1 MNEYT
6 IKVNEAELEAII
18 RGIHMQYLKYS
29 DGYDDEDVYE
39 FNSDLDK
46 VLIAIKAQ
54 IEAQHNNKDEEG
66 AEIYSQFKSIQGWQL
81 LNQWC

>member
-1 MNEYT
+1 MDEYT

-18 RGIHMQYLKYS
+18 RGLHMQYLKYG

-46 VLIAIKAQ
+46 VLVSLKLQ
-54 IEAQHNNKDEEG
+54 VELQSNNKGEES
-66 AEIYSQFKSIQGWQL
+66 A
-81 LNQWC
+81 

>member
-18 RGIHMQYLKYS
+18 RGIHMQYLKYG

-54 IEAQHNNKDEEG
+54 VEAQSNKKGEES
-66 AEIYSQFKSIQGWQL
+66 A
-81 LNQWC
+81 

>member
-18 RGIHMQYLKYS
+18 RGLHMQYLKYG

-46 VLIAIKAQ
+46 VLVALELQ
-54 IEAQHNNKDEEG
+54 VELQSNKKGEEG
-66 AEIYSQFKSIQGWQL
+66 A
-81 LNQWC
+81 

>member
-1 MNEYT
+1 MDEYT

-18 RGIHMQYLKYS
+18 RGIHMQYLKYG

-54 IEAQHNNKDEEG
+54 V
-66 AEIYSQFKSIQGWQL
+66 
-81 LNQWC
+81 

>member
-18 RGIHMQYLKYS
+18 RGIHMQYLKYG

-46 VLIAIKAQ
+46 VLIAIK
-54 IEAQHNNKDEEG
+54 
-66 AEIYSQFKSIQGWQL
+66 S
-81 LNQWC
+81 

>member
-1 MNEYT
+1 MDEYT
-6 IKVNEAELEAII
+6 IRVNEAELEAII
-18 RGIHMQYLKYS
+18 RGIHMQYLKYG

-54 IEAQHNNKDEEG
+54 VEAQCNKNGEEG
-66 AEIYSQFKSIQGWQL
+66 A
-81 LNQWC
+81 

>member
-18 RGIHMQYLKYS
+18 RGIHMQYLKYG

-54 IEAQHNNKDEEG
+54 IALQHNNKTEDVE
-66 AEIYSQFKSIQGWQL
+66 
-81 LNQWC
+81 

>member
-1 MNEYT
+1 MDEYT

-18 RGIHMQYLKYS
+18 RGIHMQYLKYG
-29 DGYDDEDVYE
+29 DGYDDEEVYE

-54 IEAQHNNKDEEG
+54 VEAQCNKKGEES
-66 AEIYSQFKSIQGWQL
+66 A
-81 LNQWC
+81 

>member
-6 IKVNEAELEAII
+6 ITVNEAELEAII
-18 RGIHMQYLKYS
+18 RGIHMQYLKYG

-54 IEAQHNNKDEEG
+54 VEAQCNKKGEEG
-66 AEIYSQFKSIQGWQL
+66 A
-81 LNQWC
+81 

>member
-1 MNEYT
+1 MDEYKLT
-6 IKVNEAELEAII
+6 VNEAELEAII
-18 RGIHMQYLKYS
+18 RGIHMQYLKYG

-54 IEAQHNNKDEEG
+54 V
-66 AEIYSQFKSIQGWQL
+66 
-81 LNQWC
+81 

>member
-18 RGIHMQYLKYS
+18 RGIHMQYLKYG

-46 VLIAIKAQ
+46 VLIAIKSQ
-54 IEAQHNNKDEEG
+54 VEVQCNKKGEEG
-66 AEIYSQFKSIQGWQL
+66 A
-81 LNQWC
+81 

>member
-18 RGIHMQYLKYS
+18 RGIHMQYLKYG
-29 DGYDDEDVYE
+29 DGYDDEDVYD

-54 IEAQHNNKDEEG
+54 VEAQSNRKGEES
-66 AEIYSQFKSIQGWQL
+66 A
-81 LNQWC
+81 

>member
-1 MNEYT
+1 MDEYT

-18 RGIHMQYLKYS
+18 RGIHMQYLKYG

-54 IEAQHNNKDEEG
+54 IEVQHNNNGEEG
-66 AEIYSQFKSIQGWQL
+66 A
-81 LNQWC
+81 

>member
-18 RGIHMQYLKYS
+18 RGIHMQYLKYG

-46 VLIAIKAQ
+46 VLVALKLQ
-54 IEAQHNNKDEEG
+54 VELQSNKKGEED
-66 AEIYSQFKSIQGWQL
+66 A
-81 LNQWC
+81 

>member
-18 RGIHMQYLKYS
+18 RGIHMQYLKYG

-46 VLIAIKAQ
+46 VLIALKAQ
-54 IEAQHNNKDEEG
+54 VEYQHNNKCEED
-66 AEIYSQFKSIQGWQL
+66 A
-81 LNQWC
+81 

>member
-18 RGIHMQYLKYS
+18 RGLHMQYLKYG
-29 DGYDDEDVYE
+29 DGYDDEDVYD

-46 VLIAIKAQ
+46 VLVALKLQ
-54 IEAQHNNKDEEG
+54 VELQSNKKGEEG
-66 AEIYSQFKSIQGWQL
+66 A
-81 LNQWC
+81 

>member
-1 MNEYT
+1 MDEYT
-6 IKVNEAELEAII
+6 IRVNEAELEAII
-18 RGIHMQYLKYS
+18 RGIHMQYLKYG

-54 IEAQHNNKDEEG
+54 VEAQSNKKGEES
-66 AEIYSQFKSIQGWQL
+66 A
-81 LNQWC
+81 

>member
-1 MNEYT
+1 MNDYT

-18 RGIHMQYLKYS
+18 RGIHMQYLKYG

-46 VLIAIKAQ
+46 VLIVIKSQ
-54 IEAQHNNKDEEG
+54 IEVQHNKGEEG
-66 AEIYSQFKSIQGWQL
+66 A
-81 LNQWC
+81 

>member
-18 RGIHMQYLKYS
+18 RGIHMQYLKYG

-46 VLIAIKAQ
+46 VLIALKSQ
-54 IEAQHNNKDEEG
+54 VECQHNNKCEED
-66 AEIYSQFKSIQGWQL
+66 A
-81 LNQWC
+81 

>member
-18 RGIHMQYLKYS
+18 RGIHMQYLKYG

-46 VLIAIKAQ
+46 VLIAINAQ
-54 IEAQHNNKDEEG
+54 VEAQCNKKGEEG
-66 AEIYSQFKSIQGWQL
+66 A
-81 LNQWC
+81 